1 MKRIRNQNE
10 IRLLK
15 SNFER
20 KKGKEAV
27 FLKL

>member
-20 KKGKEAV
+20 KKDKEAV